1 MQEIQCNTVYMQGY
15 FYVIFTFYILKHKS
29 KKGQKFPCL
38 QYATAM
44 NSRCA
49 IKCNKS
55 VIYWYPCSGANFH
68 VMFSFKKGM
77 HILKLNRE

>member
-15 FYVIFTFYILKHKS
+15 FYVIFTFYIFKHKS

-49 IKCNKS
+49 IKCNKIE
-55 VIYWYPCSGANFH
+55 VLYTGTH
-68 VMFSFKKGM
+68 VLVPIFMSCLALRK
-77 HILKLNRE
+77 ECTS